1 MNENNQPSASR
12 VLKLAGFASV
22 LLATVAGPATGFA
35 QQSRES
41 MANDATATQWSF
53 QLAYQGMLN
62 YNQDT
67 LSSGAVRPE
76 GNKGFLQFRM
86 VAPIPVK
93 GGAAGGGV
101 TILPRLTIRYTQ
113 NQQDEWGLSPTDLFA
128 LIVPLEWSWGR
139 AGIGPDIVIPGKE
152 GFGSTEWQYGLAT
165 AVIMRGLDE
174 KLTFGL
180 LLQQVWG
187 KTDPS
192 RPGEVVA
199 GNFIVNPFANYAM
212 GKGFYLATNDLQ
224 SQYNWDTKGLLVPI
238 GLRFGYLLI
247 KPKYTFNFYAEYA
260 TSVYNDNW
268 VAPAVKDQVRLNVSY
283 QIPVGL

>member
-1 MNENNQPSASR
+1 MT
-12 VLKLAGFASV
+12 KMLAGACA
-22 LLATVAGPATGFA
+22 LLALAFTAGDAAA

-53 QLAYQGMLN
+53 QLAYQGMLD
-62 YNQDT
+62 YDQDT
-67 LSSGAVRPE
+67 LSSGSVRPE

-86 VAPIPVK
+86 VAPIPIK
-93 GGAAGGGV
+93 GGPTRGGV

-139 AGIGPDIVIPGKE
+139 AGLGPDIVIPGRE

-165 AVIMRGLDE
+165 AAIMRAFND

-187 KTDPS
+187 KQGSSDA
-192 RPGEVVA
+192 VVA
-199 GNFIVNPFANYAM
+199 APLNINPVIVLQL
-212 GKGFYLATNDLQ
+212 GKGVYIGNGDFVIR
-224 SQYNWDTKGLLVPI
+224 YNWQDQSWFVP
-238 GLRFGYLLI
+238 
-247 KPKYTFNFYAEYA
+247 
-260 TSVYNDNW
+260 V
-268 VAPAVKDQVRLNVSY
+268 QVRLGKAFIQPGKTYNVYIEYGTSVVY
-283 QIPVGL
+283 DHWAPPVATHAVRVNFQFQLPI

>member
-1 MNENNQPSASR
+1 MMKTLASA
-12 VLKLAGFASV
+12 GV
-22 LLATVAGPATGFA
+22 LLALAFTAGNAAA

-53 QLAYQGMLN
+53 QLAYQGMLD

-67 LSSGAVRPE
+67 LSSGSVRPE
-76 GNKGFLQFRM
+76 GAKGFVQFRM
-86 VAPIPVK
+86 VAPIPIK
-93 GGAAGGGV
+93 GGPTRGGV
-101 TILPRLTIRYTQ
+101 TILPRLTVRYTQ
-113 NQQDEWGLSPTDLFA
+113 NAQDEWGLSPTDLFA

-139 AGIGPDIVIPGKE
+139 AGLGPDIVIPGKE

-165 AVIMRGLDE
+165 AAIMRAFND

-199 GNFIVNPFANYAM
+199 GNFIFNPFANYVL
-212 GKGFYLATNDLQ
+212 GKGFYIATNDLQ
-224 SQYNWDTKGLLVPI
+224 SQYNWDTNGLLVPI

-247 KPKYTFNFYAEYA
+247 KPKQTFNFYAEYS
-260 TSVYNDNW
+260 TTVYTDNW
-268 VAPAVKDQVRLNVSY
+268 IAPAPKNQIRLNVSY
-283 QIPVGL
+283 QIPVG